1 MKDAILK
8 NWLPIV
14 WALTILLLTGLPGN
28 YFPEVVSFWDWLSPD
43 KVVHFFMFGTL
54 SFLMLW
60 SNRKQYFT
68 PHKRYYTTIVLLS
81 GVAYGG
87 FTELM
92 QAYVFV
98 RRDGNIYDFL
108 ANMAGTF
115 LGFLFF
121 MLLTRKK
128 RKNKNAHSE

>member
-1 MKDAILK
+1 MKNAILK
-8 NWLPIV
+8 NWLPIG

-68 PHKRYYTTIVLLS
+68 AHKRYFTAIVLLS
-81 GVAYGG
+81 GIAYGG

-98 RRDGNIYDFL
+98 GRYGSIYDFL

-121 MLLTRKK
+121 VLLTRKK
-128 RKNKNAHSE
+128 RKNKNAYAE